1 MRMHHGVHRVLEDEA
16 NRLLKESLRGVTRYR
31 DKSDIL
37 TPWKEKN
44 RAKREILTSTGVPEP
59 TIRQGMFNR
68 RHNPARP
75 DLNSRDGL
83 AQSRNRG
90 MGTLQTFVQEYGA
103 APIDD

>member
-16 NRLLKESLRGVTRYR
+16 NRLIKESLRGVTKYR

-44 RAKREILTSTGVPEP
+44 RAKREILTTSGFPEP
-59 TIRQGMFNR
+59 AIRQGMFNR

-75 DLNSRDGL
+75 ELNSRDGI
-83 AQSRNRG
+83 AQARDRG
-90 MGTLQTFVQEYGA
+90 LQALQAHVMEYGA
-103 APIDD
+103 LPTDD